1 MPRSRSVHGYTMVTI
16 SLVAANF
23 AVFVLQALIEPFTS
37 LVALTPTM
45 AFAGYYWQFFTYMF
59 AHGSIT
65 HLGLNMLALF
75 LFGGIMER
83 VLGPRRFALLY
94 FISGVGSALL
104 HIALTGI
111 SDIPMLGAS
120 GAVFAVLTAY
130 AIKFPRNIIWVFP
143 GIPMPAALVVVF
155 FTVFEFASGVFGLE
169 PGIANFGHLGG
180 ILAGALIMYYWKRA
194 EKSSSM
200 GETVEFIWENW

>member
-1 MPRSRSVHGYTMVTI
+1 MSRSVHGYTVVTI

-23 AVFVLQALIEPFTS
+23 AVFVLQALIGPLTS
-37 LVALTPTM
+37 LIALTPTKAVSGM
-45 AFAGYYWQFFTYMF
+45 YWQFFTYMF

-65 HLGLNMLALF
+65 HIGLNMLALF

-83 VLGPRRFALLY
+83 VLGPRRFILLY
-94 FISGVGSALL
+94 FVSGIFSSLL
-104 HIALTGI
+104 HIALTGV
-111 SDIPMLGAS
+111 SDTPMLGAS

-130 AIKFPRNIIWVFP
+130 AIKFPRNIVWVFP

-155 FTVFEFASGVFGLE
+155 FTIFEFASGLFGLE

-180 ILAGALIMYYWKRA
+180 ILAGALIMYYWKRT
-194 EKSSSM
+194 EKPSSM
-200 GETVEFIWENW
+200 GETVEFVWESW